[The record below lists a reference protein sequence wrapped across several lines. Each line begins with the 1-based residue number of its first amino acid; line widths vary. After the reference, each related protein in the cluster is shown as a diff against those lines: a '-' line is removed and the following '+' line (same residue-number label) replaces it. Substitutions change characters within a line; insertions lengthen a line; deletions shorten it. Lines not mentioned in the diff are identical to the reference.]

1 MIFIAWYFTWWQKC
15 QMKSWIWVLT
25 GFEISDVLSIND
37 KDYSITFGLYFSV
50 EWMEPRLNL
59 SKELWGEENVAGEDD
74 LVPGERIH
82 HNTKGSLNYNICN
95 WVPNFSQPG
104 VDKKPLD
111 SQYFHLQPKDIQN
124 NWRPLQ
130 TCRSLDR
137 LQEEDLLQPGHQ
149 HHLHLPHVVWLLPL
163 GYPEVQVSGESGT
176 LYSDKV
182 KAYFVGW
189 QLLLRHEPHGV
200 RCLHLGLHPEFP
212 VHHPGLWDHH
222 QEPEEEWQNIW
233 GWSSW
238 KLFIGW
244 LWNGG
249 KYFVTQKDS
258 SETFVNCREPCVI
271 YTGSVYKL

>member
-74 LVPGERIH
+74 LVPGECIH

-95 WVPNFSQPG
+95 WASNFSQPG

-163 GYPEVQVSGESGT
+163 GYPEVQISGESGM
-176 LYSDKV
+176 LFSDNV
-182 KAYFVGW
+182 KTFFGRSAATPTTW
-189 QLLLRHEPHGV
+189 PAWCSMSLPWATSRIPS
-200 RCLHLGLHPEFP
+200 P
-212 VHHPGLWDHH
+212 
-222 QEPEEEWQNIW
+222 
-233 GWSSW
+233 SSW
-238 KLFIGW
+238 
-244 LWNGG
+244 
-249 KYFVTQKDS
+249 TMRS
-258 SETFVNCREPCVI
+258 SSRTWRRMTEYLRLELLETFHWLALKWWEIFCNTEGQFRNLC
-271 YTGSVYKL
+271 KL